1 MKPRCGVTHYGVRP
15 RCGVTHYGVKPRC
28 GVTNYG
34 VKPRCGVILHCDV
47 THYGVILRF
56 LPQLGP
62 NDGGGGGGG
71 YNLQPQ
77 QSFGLQVS
85 RIPLVRKVKPR
96 S

>member
-1 MKPRCGVTHYGVRP
+1 MKP

-28 GVTNYG
+28 GVTHY
-34 VKPRCGVILHCDV
+34 GVILHCDV

-62 NDGGGGGGG
+62 NDGGGGGGFGCGGFDCGGGGG

-77 QSFGLQVS
+77 QSCGLQVS